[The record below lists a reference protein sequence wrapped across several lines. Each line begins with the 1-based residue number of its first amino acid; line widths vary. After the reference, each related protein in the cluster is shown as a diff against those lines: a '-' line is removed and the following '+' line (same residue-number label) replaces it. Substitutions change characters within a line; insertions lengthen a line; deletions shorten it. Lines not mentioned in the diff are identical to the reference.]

1 MHQGTPCA
9 SWQRAASHDGDG
21 SSLICK
27 RIPTRQF
34 KDREHQS
41 GAYCQPSHTRAMRR
55 RTDSITS
62 DATPEIRRQ
71 VDNYKRFKELSDE
84 WLDLI
89 EQRLFEWL
97 ETGYAPDT
105 HSDE

>member
-1 MHQGTPCA
+1 
-9 SWQRAASHDGDG
+9 
-21 SSLICK
+21 
-27 RIPTRQF
+27 
-34 KDREHQS
+34 
-41 GAYCQPSHTRAMRR
+41 MRR

-97 ETGYAPDT
+97 ETGYTPDT
-105 HSDE
+105 H